1 MLYVSVLTTT
11 IYVRSLRY
19 LAQRFG
25 SCGTIYPKINRD
37 GFEKVLSKEIE
48 KLGWARFQEAPN
60 FLKHADKD
68 PDGKMEVDD
77 IHARTGIGLGIILYQ
92 RVTDTP
98 PSPEMQAWE
107 TIMTLESPDI
117 WDSKPDP
124 EHESY
129 ASFAVYVEAYQE
141 ATREQRLAMGREFLD
156 GFRSIEKGRPNHF

>member
-107 TIMTLESPDI
+107 TIMTLEFQISGILNQIP
-117 WDSKPDP
+117 SMR
-124 EHESY
+124 
-129 ASFAVYVEAYQE
+129 
-141 ATREQRLAMGREFLD
+141 ATRVLRSTLKPIKRLPG
-156 GFRSIEKGRPNHF
+156 NNV